1 MYQNSKKKG
10 IFKMKILL
18 SNLLVF
24 IFIFAFSYPA
34 KTLDKSIILYFSF
47 NQGSGGTVTDESGN
61 GNDGT
66 LKGNVKWVKDGK
78 IHGAVSFDRS
88 AGTYIEVPDNK
99 VLDSL
104 TESITVEAWVKTNV
118 TAGNFA
124 DDQIV
129 GKYANPKPSET
140 MIMFISRNDYAANQ
154 GGVKPNAFGF
164 ETSPTSG
171 WDGSAYCVGSK
182 TLPQAGE
189 WYHVAG
195 TLDHKT
201 GILKIYVNGKQDG
214 ERDIKADKIGTN
226 DQSLAIG
233 GNPGNNNRWFDG
245 VIDEV
250 VIYARALK
258 ESEIKDDMTFG
269 VAPVEPGGKATA
281 TWGSIKRKYS
291 RLIVE

>member
-1 MYQNSKKKG
+1 
-10 IFKMKILL
+10 MKVLL
-18 SNLLVF
+18 SSLIIF
-24 IFIFAFSYPA
+24 IFILALSYPA
-34 KTLDKSIILYFSF
+34 SALDKSVILYFSF
-47 NQGSGGTVTDESGN
+47 DQGSGVTVTDESGN
-61 GNDGT
+61 GNDGA

-88 AGTYIEVPDNK
+88 AGTYIEVADNK

-104 TESITVEAWVKTNV
+104 TESITVEAWVNTNV
-118 TAGNFA
+118 AAGNFA

-140 MIMFISRNDYAANQ
+140 MIMFISRNDYAGNQ

-182 TLPQAGE
+182 TLPKAGE
-189 WYHVAG
+189 WYHVTG
-195 TLDHKT
+195 TFDHKT
-201 GILKIYVNGKQDG
+201 GILKMYVNGKQDG
-214 ERDIKADKIGTN
+214 ERNIEADKIGTN
-226 DQSLAIG
+226 DQPLAIG

-250 VIYARALK
+250 VIYNRVLTEA
-258 ESEIKDDMTFG
+258 EIKEDMTSG
-269 VAPVEPGGKATA
+269 VLPVELGDKAAA
-281 TWGSIKRKYS
+281 TWGSIKCGLGKVKLVPEYD
-291 RLIVE
+291 